1 METTNKMNKKILI
14 SLALIIVFL
23 VFLSNIPHKHSL
35 ADIKYVQ
42 IAGVSVKVDL
52 ALTPGEQ
59 EQGLSGRA
67 GLDDNTGM
75 LFVFNK
81 PDKYLFWMKDMNFSI
96 DMIWI
101 DSKMKV
107 IYIKKDAK
115 PESFPESYGP
125 DAPALYVLEVPDNF
139 SDNNN
144 LQVGDSAGFIY

>member
-1 METTNKMNKKILI
+1 MNKKILI